1 MYLYSCIIS
10 LIFGYCVLCQEFKM
24 RLMRFNA
31 SITMPSCDISNWI
44 VMASTHSTLALIEQS
59 HVIPIGSEG
68 EHEQREYVEK

>member
-1 MYLYSCIIS
+1 MH
-10 LIFGYCVLCQEFKM
+10 
-24 RLMRFNA
+24 LMRFNA
-31 SITMPSCDISNWI
+31 SIAMPSCDISNWI